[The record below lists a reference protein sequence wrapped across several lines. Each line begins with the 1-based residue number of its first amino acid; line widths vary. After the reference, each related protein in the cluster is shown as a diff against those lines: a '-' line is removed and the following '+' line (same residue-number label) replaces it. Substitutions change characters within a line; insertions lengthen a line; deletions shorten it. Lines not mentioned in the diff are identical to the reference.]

1 MATSKRRVAV
11 LAAVLACLCWTPGVA
26 AWAGAPRSIPRTL
39 PGGAVLTPD
48 TKHICG
54 PSGYLLY
61 VFPDGSRQC
70 MHPSQLPPRSQADCP
85 PGTKFTPTHYWP
97 RCLDLNP
104 PLTVHPTDA
113 YPNMPVQCHTDAD
126 CPNGSVCYLN
136 PTGRGGQCGE
146 PPGYHPTVP

>member
-1 MATSKRRVAV
+1 MTKIMRRFVGLV
-11 LAAVLACLCWTPGVA
+11 IFLACGLGT

-54 PSGYLLY
+54 PGGYLLY

-85 PGTKFTPTHYWP
+85 PGTKFMVIHKWP
-97 RCLDLNP
+97 VCDNP
-104 PLTVHPTDA
+104 RAQFPALHAGEPGPA
-113 YPNMPVQCHTDAD
+113 PPPCRTDAD
-126 CPNGSVCYLN
+126 CPRGGVCY
-136 PTGRGGQCGE
+136 PMGGGMCGS
-146 PPGYHPTVP
+146 PPISR